1 MLTDSVYQEDHVPTQ
16 RERFI
21 KSFRANGLGMFG
33 FWSLLIIVLITL
45 ISPWLTPHDPY
56 QQTSHLLQPP
66 SWDVDGSIEYF
77 LGTDDLGRDI
87 LSRLMVGG
95 QITFASTFA
104 ITVIA
109 AIIGCTIG
117 SLAGMTKGLISSTL
131 NHLLDTV
138 MSIPSLLL
146 AIIFVAFWGSDVYTA
161 LFAISVALMPRFIR
175 STYNAIHQ
183 EIEKDYVIASRLDG
197 ANDYYLFWNSILP
210 NILPVVIAEF
220 FTALTIAIIDMTAL
234 GFLGLGA
241 QGATPEWGAIIG
253 NSVELVFIA
262 SWTVILPGL
271 AIMSTVIAL
280 SIVGEAARD
289 ALNSGV
295 E

>member
-1 MLTDSVYQEDHVPTQ
+1 MLTDSVYQEERIPTQ
-16 RERFI
+16 RERFYN
-21 KSFRANGLGMFG
+21 SFRANGLGMFG
-33 FWSLLIIVLITL
+33 FWCLIIIILITL

-56 QQTSHLLQPP
+56 AQSSYLLHPP
-66 SWDVDGSIEYF
+66 SWDEQGSIEYF

-95 QITFASTFA
+95 QFTFASTFG
-104 ITVIA
+104 ITIIA
-109 AIIGCTIG
+109 AVVGCFIG
-117 SLAGMTKGLISSTL
+117 SLAGMTKGLLSSTL

-146 AIIFVAFWGSDVYTA
+146 AIIFVAFWGSSMTTA
-161 LFAISVALMPRFIR
+161 LIAISVALMPRFIR

-183 EIEKDYVIASRLDG
+183 EIEKDYVIAARLDG
-197 ANDYYLFWNSILP
+197 ANDYYLFWNSVLP
-210 NILPVVIAEF
+210 NILPVVTAEF
-220 FTALTIAIIDMTAL
+220 FTALTIAIIDLTAL

-253 NSVELVFIA
+253 NSVELIYLA
-262 SWTVILPGL
+262 PWTVILPGL
-271 AIMSTVIAL
+271 AIMVTVIAL